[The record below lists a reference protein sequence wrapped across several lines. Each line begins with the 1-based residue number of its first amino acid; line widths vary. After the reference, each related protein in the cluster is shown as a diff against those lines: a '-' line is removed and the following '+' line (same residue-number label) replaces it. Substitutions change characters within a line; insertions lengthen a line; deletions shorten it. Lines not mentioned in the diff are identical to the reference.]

1 MGNSLACCGKSGG
14 DPNDISLDD
23 LSRFKGDKIKCIIKI
38 QSLYRG
44 YSARKRVQQL
54 RYGLTG
60 GGIMPG
66 QLQGPPNYDNPE
78 V

>member
-14 DPNDISLDD
+14 DPNDVIIDD
-23 LSRFKGDKIKCIIKI
+23 LSKYKGEKLKSIIRI

-44 YSARKRVQQL
+44 YSTRKRVATL

-66 QLQGPPNYDNPE
+66 LN
-78 V
+78 